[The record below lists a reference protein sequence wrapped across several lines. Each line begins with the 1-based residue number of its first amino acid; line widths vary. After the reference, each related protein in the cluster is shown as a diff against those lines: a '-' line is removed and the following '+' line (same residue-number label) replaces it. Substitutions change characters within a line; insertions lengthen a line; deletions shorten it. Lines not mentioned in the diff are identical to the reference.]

1 MRTPDENRLA
11 FLDRSAVAYG
21 TIVELAGDDSG
32 AGDDRILSA
41 RRRLKR
47 QTWRI
52 FNKEACEKKGAD
64 FDLMKIGDWEKY
76 LHKKVGTFLQWKG
89 DERLQEPNGALCNT
103 VQRRIGAILKS

>member
-11 FLDRSAVAYG
+11 FLDKSAVTYS

-47 QTWRI
+47 QTWR
-52 FNKEACEKKGAD
+52 NVNMEACAKKE
-64 FDLMKIGDWEKY
+64 LSC
-76 LHKKVGTFLQWKG
+76 
-89 DERLQEPNGALCNT
+89 DENW
-103 VQRRIGAILKS
+103 